1 METIEVKSY
10 REALTGLLQLM
21 HDLNHVIFLEDDEGV
36 FEILGYYHKESWE
49 EAKESD
55 LLNYRRNLAHFI
67 YNVREREII
76 KKHKAPKV

>member
-1 METIEVKSY
+1 MESIELKSY
-10 REALTGLLQLM
+10 RGALTGLLQLM

-36 FEILGYYHKESWE
+36 FEILGYCHKQSWE
-49 EAKESD
+49 EANESD
-55 LLNYRRNLAHFI
+55 LLTYKRNLAHLI